1 MKQLSLFVAL
11 LISFI
16 SYGHQPDLSTT
27 VLSKTTDG
35 KYVIQITSSLSAF
48 EGEIEYLYSK
58 DSYKSADA
66 FKNLVIDHFNKNVLF
81 IVNKKDTLQF
91 KQPLVL
97 LGHETK
103 MIVEVLNIPKDI
115 QHIYY
120 TNTMF
125 KDMPHNQMATIMI
138 TDGFPKEQYVLDN
151 DNKQTIVL
159 EKQDGKWI
167 SIIDKDYKAMIGSLL
182 DSKNVLYIGFLLF
195 VGLFSVFY
203 IRKSNKETVKNTVT
217 N

>member
-1 MKQLSLFVAL
+1 M
-11 LISFI
+11 
-16 SYGHQPDLSTT
+16 
-27 VLSKTTDG
+27 
-35 KYVIQITSSLSAF
+35 
-48 EGEIEYLYSK
+48 
-58 DSYKSADA
+58 
-66 FKNLVIDHFNKNVLF
+66 
-81 IVNKKDTLQF
+81 QF
-91 KQPLVL
+91 KHPLVL

-103 MIVEVLNIPKDI
+103 LIVEVLNIPKDI

-125 KDMPHNQMATIMI
+125 KDLPHNQMTTIMI

-167 SIIDKDYKAMIGSLL
+167 SIIDKDYKAMLSSLL

-203 IRKSNKETVKNTVT
+203 IKK
-217 N
+217 